1 MLAHDLAADF
11 IQLSR
16 GNSGSNRLFHGVEH
30 AAHNLAGRAHA
41 GQFFGRI
48 DGHVASG

>member
-1 MLAHDLAADF
+1 MLTHDLAANF

-16 GNSGSNRLFHGVEH
+16 GDSGANCLFHGVEH
-30 AAHNLAGRAHA
+30 AAHDLASRAHT
-41 GQFFGRI
+41 GQFFRGI